1 MTNRVNL
8 MFFSRR
14 KTPTTSTTEA
24 LSDLM
29 QALEMV
35 DALVAE
41 DRSAKSAVQG
51 GREKPMPLATFH
63 PSPAAAHAAE

>member
-1 MTNRVNL
+1 

-29 QALEMV
+29 QTLEMV

-41 DRSAKSAVQG
+41 ERSAKSAVAG
-51 GREKPMPLATFH
+51 GRETTIPRATFH
-63 PSPAAAHAAE
+63 ASPAAAHAAE